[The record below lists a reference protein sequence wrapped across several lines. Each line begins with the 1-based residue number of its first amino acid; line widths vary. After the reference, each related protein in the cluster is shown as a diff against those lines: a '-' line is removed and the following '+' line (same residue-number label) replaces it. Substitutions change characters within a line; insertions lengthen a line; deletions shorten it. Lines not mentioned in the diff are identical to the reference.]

1 MNPLKALWHVTVD
14 LVVGDDPKI
23 AVAVVVAL
31 AAAAALLLAGVSA
44 TVVTVGGAVLVA
56 ATFGLSL
63 LYDARRSLDRRG
75 D

>member
-1 MNPLKALWHVTVD
+1 MSILKTLWGVVVD

-23 AVAVVVAL
+23 AVAVVIAL
-31 AAAAALLLAGVSA
+31 AAAACLLLSGLNA

-56 ATFGLSL
+56 VAFTLSL
-63 LYDARRSLDRRG
+63 LIDVKSSLGRRG

>member
-1 MNPLKALWHVTVD
+1 VSILKTLWGVVVD

-23 AVAVVVAL
+23 AVAVVIAL
-31 AAAAALLLAGVSA
+31 AVAAGLLLSGLNA

-56 ATFGLSL
+56 AAFTLSL
-63 LYDARRSLDRRG
+63 LIDVRSSLGRRG